1 MFRDGWGSSMSAKVK
16 IGVVGC
22 GVVATA
28 YYLPYIAKMKNA
40 ELVAV
45 CDRFET
51 RTTACMRLFG
61 AKEAYLDYNEMI
73 DRADIEAVLILTAP
87 GTHAPFAVKAAES
100 GKHILLQKPM
110 ATNMADARKIAG
122 AVRRAGVKAVIE
134 PSSGSILDPDVEF
147 LRGLARRG
155 VLGDILWFSLASTG
169 PVSYGPGLGNNAYG
183 QDAFFTKESGG
194 FLFDFPYAPA
204 QIVGLLGSCK
214 SVMGSTALAVGE
226 TDIVP
231 EEQYDEFLK
240 GVTDPGRC
248 NYWEAVLNLPRTKRI
263 KVEAVD
269 NAYSL
274 YEMRGGGTGSC
285 HVGRTFHP
293 TLPKT
298 GDGGLQ
304 IYGTEGNLI
313 LGSGYRASIIST
325 HKELLPEID
334 GDGWY
339 HMNIRGDFSRAKWPQ
354 PIPGAFTYYHESTR
368 HLVESIIDD
377 REPLVGVDWGL
388 HITEM
393 MAGTLESS
401 KTGKR
406 YVLETSVEH

>member
-1 MFRDGWGSSMSAKVK
+1 MQRKVK
-16 IGVVGC
+16 LGVVGC

-51 RTTACMRLFG
+51 RTKACMRLFG
-61 AKEAYLDYNEMI
+61 AREQYLDYQDMI

-87 GTHAPFAVKAAES
+87 GTHARFAIAAAEA

-110 ATNMADARKIAG
+110 ATNMEDANAIAD
-122 AVRRAGVKAVIE
+122 AVRRSDVKAVIE
-134 PSSGSILDPDVEF
+134 PSAGTNLDPDVEL
-147 LRGLARRG
+147 LRGLVKQG
-155 VLGDILWFSLASTG
+155 VLGDILWFSLAQTG

-183 QDAFFTKESGG
+183 QDAFFTKDSGG
-194 FLFDFPYAPA
+194 FLFDYPYAPA
-204 QIVGLLGSCK
+204 QIVGILGPCK
-214 SVMGSTALAVGE
+214 SVTATTNLSVGE

-231 EEQYDEFLK
+231 EHRYDEFLK
-240 GVTDPGRC
+240 SVEDPDAC
-248 NYWEAVLNLPRTKRI
+248 NYWEVVPNLPRTKRV

-274 YEMRGGGTGSC
+274 YEMKYGGTGSC

-293 TLPKT
+293 RLPDT

-304 IYGTEGNLI
+304 IYGTNGNLI
-313 LGSGYRASIIST
+313 LGSGYRASIVT
-325 HKELLPEID
+325 KHKDLLPSIEE
-334 GDGWY
+334 DGWY
-339 HMNIRGDFSRAKWPQ
+339 HMYPRGDFTKAKWPQ

-368 HLVESIIDD
+368 HFVECIINDSK
-377 REPLVGVDWGL
+377 PLVGIDWGI

-406 YVLETSVEH
+406 YEMTSFLDY